1 MLGLDAPP
9 PSPVHATTS
18 PVGRRP
24 WSRWKK
30 LGYLLLSG
38 ISLVG
43 IGWLTAQPDIP
54 PEDRSQRLTPAD
66 RVGEV
71 GNPFVPIPRDPP
83 PVMPPATPVAATPP
97 GLPVLSANRA
107 WTMPSMTPPVPARPV
122 PITGFQAQASG
133 AAPIAKQGGTRTTVA
148 AAGDDALSDR
158 LNAGD
163 DPETAVATLLPDRN
177 LFLTMGTPMPC
188 ITEQPIR
195 TDVPGPFRCK
205 VPTPVF
211 STSGAVPLL
220 DPGTWIV
227 GRVSDPLQR
236 GMERAFAVVTRL
248 ETPQGCLVKL
258 RAPVGDQLGTS
269 GIDGEV
275 NTHFWERFRG
285 FAMIALL
292 DAAGQAAALGAARAI
307 GGGSDGNQLN
317 FYQFQGAGQ
326 QLGQGSF
333 GDDVNIPNTL
343 STRQARNLVV
353 VAMQDIDMR
362 RCFTL
367 RTVR

>member
-1 MLGLDAPP
+1 MLAPNQ
-9 PSPVHATTS
+9 PSPVQATIS

-24 WSRWKK
+24 TSRWRK
-30 LGYLLLSG
+30 LVFFLLVG
-38 ISLVG
+38 VSLVG
-43 IGWLTAQPDIP
+43 IGWLTAQPEHRE
-54 PEDRSQRLTPAD
+54 EDRTQRGYSAD

-71 GNPFVPIPRDPP
+71 GNPFVPIPREAPP
-83 PVMPPATPVAATPP
+83 SATPVATTSPS
-97 GLPVLSANRA
+97 LPIPNQQTKG
-107 WTMPSMTPPVPARPV
+107 WTMPSMTPMTPPRPV
-122 PITGFQAQASG
+122 PIAGFQAQSATVAQSS
-133 AAPIAKQGGTRTTVA
+133 AQAGTTTVTT
-148 AAGDDALSDR
+148 AAGGDALNDR

-163 DPETAVATLLPDRN
+163 DQETAVATMLPDRN

-205 VPTPVF
+205 VPTPVY

-227 GRVSDPLQR
+227 GSVSEPLGR

-258 RAPVGDQLGTS
+258 RAPVGDQIGTA
-269 GIDGEV
+269 GIDGEI

-307 GGGSDGNQLN
+307 SGGSDGNQLN
-317 FYQFQGAGQ
+317 FYQLQGAGQ

-353 VAMQDIDMR
+353 IATQDVDFR
-362 RCFTL
+362 RCFKL
-367 RTVR
+367 RMTK

>member
-1 MLGLDAPP
+1 MLGLNAPP
-9 PSPVHATTS
+9 PSPVQGAPS

-30 LGYLLLSG
+30 LGYLLLAG
-38 ISLVG
+38 VSLVG
-43 IGWLTAQPDIP
+43 IGWLTAQPTIP
-54 PEDRSQRLTPAD
+54 SEERSQRLTATD
-66 RVGEV
+66 KVGEV

-83 PVMPPATPVAATPP
+83 PPLMPVAATPP
-97 GLPVLSANRA
+97 GLPVPSPNRG
-107 WTMPSMTPPVPARPV
+107 WTMPNMAPSVPVRPV
-122 PITGFQAQASG
+122 PITGFQAQSG
-133 AAPIAKQGGTRTTVA
+133 GTVPSGGQGGTAGMVA
-148 AAGDDALSDR
+148 AGGSDVLSDR

-163 DPETAVATLLPDRN
+163 DAETAVATMLPDRN

-205 VPTPVF
+205 VPTSVY

-227 GRVSDPLQR
+227 GRVSDPLSR

-258 RAPVGDQLGTS
+258 RAPVGDQLGTA
-269 GIDGEV
+269 GIDGTV
-275 NTHFWERFRG
+275 DTHFWERFKG
-285 FAMIALL
+285 IAMIALL
-292 DAAGQAAALGAARAI
+292 DAAGQAAAIAASRAI
-307 GGGSDGNQLN
+307 GNETGVTFN
-317 FYQFQGAGQ
+317 QFQSGGR
-326 QLGQGSF
+326 QLGEGTFSS
-333 GDDVNIPNTL
+333 DAAIPPTL
-343 STRQARNLVV
+343 STPQARNLVV
-353 VAMQDIDMR
+353 MAMQDIDMR

-367 RTVR
+367 RTTR

>member
-1 MLGLDAPP
+1 
-9 PSPVHATTS
+9 
-18 PVGRRP
+18 
-24 WSRWKK
+24 
-30 LGYLLLSG
+30 
-38 ISLVG
+38 
-43 IGWLTAQPDIP
+43 
-54 PEDRSQRLTPAD
+54 
-66 RVGEV
+66 
-71 GNPFVPIPRDPP
+71 
-83 PVMPPATPVAATPP
+83 
-97 GLPVLSANRA
+97 
-107 WTMPSMTPPVPARPV
+107 
-122 PITGFQAQASG
+122 
-133 AAPIAKQGGTRTTVA
+133 
-148 AAGDDALSDR
+148 
-158 LNAGD
+158 
-163 DPETAVATLLPDRN
+163 
-177 LFLTMGTPMPC
+177 MPC

-205 VPTPVF
+205 VPTPVY

-258 RAPVGDQLGTS
+258 RAPVGDQIGTS

-275 NTHFWERFRG
+275 DTHFWERFRG

-307 GGGSDGNQLN
+307 SGGSDGNQLN
-317 FYQFQGAGQ
+317 FYQLQGAGR

-367 RTVR
+367 RAVR

>member
-1 MLGLDAPP
+1 MLGPNQ
-9 PSPVHATTS
+9 PSPVQATTS
-18 PVGRRP
+18 PVGRP
-24 WSRWKK
+24 PMSRWKK
-30 LGYLLLSG
+30 LGYLLLAG

-43 IGWLTAQPDIP
+43 IGWLTAQPEP
-54 PEDRSQRLTPAD
+54 PEDDQAQRGFSAEK
-66 RVGEV
+66 VGEV

-83 PVMPPATPVAATPP
+83 PPVTPVAATPP
-97 GLPVLSANRA
+97 GLPVPNPSRG
-107 WTMPSMTPPVPARPV
+107 WTMPNMTPTVPARPV
-122 PITGFQAQASG
+122 PIAGFQAQSVATAPAGAPAGGASSP
-133 AAPIAKQGGTRTTVA
+133 ASTS
-148 AAGDDALSDR
+148 GDPLSDR

-163 DPETAVATLLPDRN
+163 DAETAVATMLPDRN

-205 VPTPVF
+205 VPTPVY

-258 RAPVGDQLGTS
+258 RAPVGDQIGTS

-307 GGGSDGNQLN
+307 GGSGDGNQLN
-317 FYQFQGAGQ
+317 FYQLQGAGQ

-367 RTVR
+367 RAVR